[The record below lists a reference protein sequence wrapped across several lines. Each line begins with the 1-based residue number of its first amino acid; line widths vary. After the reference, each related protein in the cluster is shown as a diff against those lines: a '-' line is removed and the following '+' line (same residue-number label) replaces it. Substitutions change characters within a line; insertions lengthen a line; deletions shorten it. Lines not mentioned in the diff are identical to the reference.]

1 MKRTINNL
9 QNLVEIPESI
19 ILEAVKYIPE
29 DEESGMR
36 TVLLAADEYRA
47 ANLTPVFI
55 LDQYS
60 MNILVVCKETFGKR
74 LH

>member
-1 MKRTINNL
+1 MKKAVTNL
-9 QNLVEIPESI
+9 QNLVEVPESI
-19 ILEAVKYIPE
+19 LLQAVRYIPE
-29 DEESGMR
+29 DEESAIR

-47 ANLTPVFI
+47 ANLTPIFI
-55 LDQYS
+55 LDHGN

>member
-1 MKRTINNL
+1 MRRTITNL

-19 ILEAVKYIPE
+19 ILEAVQYIPE

-36 TVLLAADEYRA
+36 TVLLAADENRA

>member
-1 MKRTINNL
+1 MRRTITNL

-36 TVLLAADEYRA
+36 TVLLAADEYRDNAVARAKKFSWEA
-47 ANLTPVFI
+47 ATDQFIENLA
-55 LDQYS
+55 
-60 MNILVVCKETFGKR
+60 
-74 LH
+74 

>member
-1 MKRTINNL
+1 MKRTITNL

-19 ILEAVKYIPE
+19 LIEAVQYIPE

-36 TVLLAADEYRA
+36 TVLMAADEYRA

-55 LDQYS
+55 LDHDS

>member
-1 MKRTINNL
+1 MKRTITNL

-19 ILEAVKYIPE
+19 LLEAVQYIPE

-55 LDQYS
+55 LDHDS
-60 MNILVVCKETFGKR
+60 MNILVVCRETFGKR